1 MSVINYYV
9 GVINIEPE
17 EFVKIDNEV
26 RNILTKHKLHFKPSC
41 KERLYLS
48 RDQLGRGLCNIEHKS
63 EIMLFKLFNA
73 LSEFKE
79 ISTRRGAIL
88 ETQNHNKTHLS
99 TIIPFLCIKYSV
111 PSINSSE
118 NLAEIQIKKLYSEIN
133 SKINHKKLYNFTNN
147 ELASIKESSKW
158 LKKGNIKAQEEAA
171 FALLQDRNIFC
182 GNIEKCP
189 HCKNSSKSVDHLAT
203 KCDRMVGHDY
213 TRRHNEVVRCIHL
226 HLCNKYSIKNSKK
239 MKTHSVQ
246 EIVANKQVENNR
258 PDIFVFDKIKNE
270 IMLIEVGITNQD
282 IINTVENEKRR
293 KYDLLANELSL
304 MYKCNVKVI
313 PYVMTWDGVVSTYH
327 KKYSNEIGIPEIVE
341 AYIQTRVLKKTLES
355 ISFDRRR
362 GHGEDDSRGMEIE
375 KVLKNLGSFQA
386 ERKSA

>member
-1 MSVINYYV
+1 
-9 GVINIEPE
+9 
-17 EFVKIDNEV
+17 
-26 RNILTKHKLHFKPSC
+26 
-41 KERLYLS
+41 
-48 RDQLGRGLCNIEHKS
+48 
-63 EIMLFKLFNA
+63 MLFKLFNA

-226 HLCNKYSIKNSKK
+226 HL
-239 MKTHSVQ
+239 
-246 EIVANKQVENNR
+246 
-258 PDIFVFDKIKNE
+258 
-270 IMLIEVGITNQD
+270 
-282 IINTVENEKRR
+282 
-293 KYDLLANELSL
+293 
-304 MYKCNVKVI
+304 
-313 PYVMTWDGVVSTYH
+313 
-327 KKYSNEIGIPEIVE
+327 
-341 AYIQTRVLKKTLES
+341 
-355 ISFDRRR
+355 
-362 GHGEDDSRGMEIE
+362 
-375 KVLKNLGSFQA
+375 
-386 ERKSA
+386 

>member
-1 MSVINYYV
+1 
-9 GVINIEPE
+9 
-17 EFVKIDNEV
+17 
-26 RNILTKHKLHFKPSC
+26 
-41 KERLYLS
+41 
-48 RDQLGRGLCNIEHKS
+48 
-63 EIMLFKLFNA
+63 MLFKLFNA

-158 LKKGNIKAQEEAA
+158 LKRGNIKAQEEAA

-246 EIVANKQVENNR
+246 EIVANKQVEIRVDTRIQTDIKIENNR